1 MGKNVSK
8 NINKNCSGK
17 YTKKFF
23 DHAKQSATDARKIAS
38 KRAIQKNSRS
48 NFFFYNKIAH
58 EITRVSKTSP
68 QNNSE
73 KIFSMLEKYKEKGIY
88 L

>member
-48 NFFFYNKIAH
+48 NFFFTIKLLMKLQESQKLH
-58 EITRVSKTSP
+58 HRITQR
-68 QNNSE
+68 
-73 KIFSMLEKYKEKGIY
+73 KYSAC
-88 L
+88 